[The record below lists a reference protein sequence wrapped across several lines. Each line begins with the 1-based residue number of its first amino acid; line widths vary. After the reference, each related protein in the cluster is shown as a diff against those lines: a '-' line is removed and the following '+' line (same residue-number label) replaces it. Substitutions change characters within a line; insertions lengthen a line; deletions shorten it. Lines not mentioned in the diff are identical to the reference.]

1 MNAPAMGSPEQREL
15 LNEIRAYSFA
25 ALESALYLDGYYSPE
40 ALEYH
45 QKMAKKSKE
54 AKEKY
59 ESLFGP
65 LTQSGVVGDD
75 GWTWVKTPWP
85 WELEAN

>member
-1 MNAPAMGSPEQREL
+1 MNTASMGSPEQKQL
-15 LNEIRAYSFA
+15 MNKIRAYGFA
-25 ALESALYLDGYYSPE
+25 AFEAALYLDGYNSSE

-45 QKMAKKSKE
+45 QKMTEKAWE
-54 AKEKY
+54 AKEQY

-65 LTQSGVVGDD
+65 LTQSGVSGDD

>member
-1 MNAPAMGSPEQREL
+1 MNTPSMGCPEQKQL
-15 LNEIRAYSFA
+15 LQKIRAYRFA
-25 ALESALYLDGYYSPE
+25 ALEAALYLDGYNDSE

-45 QKMAKKSKE
+45 QKMTEKARE
-54 AKEKY
+54 ATEKY

-65 LTQSGVVGDD
+65 LTQSGVSGDD

>member
-1 MNAPAMGSPEQREL
+1 MSVPIMGCPEQRDL
-15 LNEIRAYSFA
+15 LNKIRAYDFA
-25 ALESALYLDGYYSPE
+25 ALEAAMYLDGYNCSE

-45 QKMAKKSKE
+45 QKMTEKARE

-65 LTQSGVVGDD
+65 LTHSGVTGDD